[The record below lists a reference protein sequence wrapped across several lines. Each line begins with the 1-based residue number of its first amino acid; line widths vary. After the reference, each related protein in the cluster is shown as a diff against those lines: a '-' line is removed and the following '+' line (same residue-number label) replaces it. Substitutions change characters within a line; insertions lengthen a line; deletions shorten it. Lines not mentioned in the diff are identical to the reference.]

1 MAILVQ
7 DIRESFEDSPFFN
20 HMGIE
25 ILHFEENAVKI
36 KLTIKEYVLNANGTL
51 HGGVHATMLDYA
63 QGMLLRSITKTKC
76 MTVNLSTQ
84 YLAGISE
91 GDIFAEA
98 KVLQLGYKL
107 AFLEG
112 EIKDSTGRLLAKG
125 TGTFKII
132 RDEEII

>member
-1 MAILVQ
+1 MAILVH

>member
-51 HGGVHATMLDYA
+51 YGGVHATMLDYA

>member
-7 DIRESFEDSPFFN
+7 DIRESFEVSPFFN

-112 EIKDSTGRLLAKG
+112 EINDSTGRLLAKG

>member
-1 MAILVQ
+1 MAILVH

-84 YLAGISE
+84 YFAGISE